1 MNAIQIGQ
9 IVAHSVPSRLPASPN
24 ENREQRNWVVR
35 LVEELPNGWNAD
47 ETASRLTEKAAQA
60 ITAAR
65 EARRLSVDDQERHA
79 PVVRIWGIDDRHLV
93 MNVIT
98 IRLEE
103 DDAHS
108 YLVAA
113 STALGALDEVT
124 PIDDI
129 QGIPRRFWGAL
140 LGS

>member
-1 MNAIQIGQ
+1 MNATLIAQL
-9 IVAHSVPSRLPASPN
+9 VAHSTPSRLPVSTD
-24 ENREQRNWVVR
+24 EHREQRNWAIRVAAD
-35 LVEELPNGWNAD
+35 LGDTWNPD
-47 ETASRLTEKAAQA
+47 EAAALLTKKAASA
-60 ITAAR
+60 VHAAR
-65 EARRLSVDDQERHA
+65 EARGLPLDDEGRHA
-79 PVVRIWGIDDRHLV
+79 PVVRLLPIDGRHLV
-93 MNVIT
+93 MSVIT
-98 IRLEE
+98 IKLED

-113 STALGALDEVT
+113 STALRALDEVT